1 MPYSPGAQDISGQ
14 LIAQGMNR
22 GQDAYYSNLNNNI
35 NQFFKT
41 REEDSAFQAK
51 NKAMQAMITANKE
64 EFGLNDETLKPFL
77 KGSTFESPRD
87 AYARMGTF
95 VETNVLMANQK
106 RAAAEAKSQ
115 NDLRAATAARYN
127 QEVADAA
134 VKAKEN
140 EAQKTLLRLAGEFD
154 QKAPLPAKMQ
164 VAPELGQFLYGNSAT
179 PSEVPSYLNDTFNSN
194 VASANRGSGVLSPA
208 VQQDLKTKLDDPVFR
223 EILQVFNA
231 TGKVPDANV
240 VERIMS
246 NRDLATI
253 RDEQKRAAAK
263 VVNQS
268 QPRDEWNPQTKTRE
282 TVIVDTVTGKEISR
296 VTSKD
301 DAQFSAKNA
310 AMIQEQ
316 VDLAKREGLAI
327 EGVKTEGE
335 SAEDGLEQN
344 KQIRALIK
352 SGAKSGALRAAIPN
366 IVTDSAV
373 KLGILE
379 AKKQA
384 SDEQLQALLG
394 QSALEN
400 AKKYYKG
407 QGSVSNQERQAV
419 ADISLSFEK
428 GTLTNLQMMDELDKV
443 HRRSIAKRNYIEEFR
458 NENPTATSA
467 EVVKEIQNWNRRK
480 ENALENFEAL
490 VNPSDMSVKQLL
502 QEKAELEAEKA
513 KLKAEKDKPSD
524 TP

>member
-1 MPYSPGAQDISGQ
+1 MPYNPGIQDISGQ
-14 LIAQGMNR
+14 LYAKGMER
-22 GQDAYYSNLNNNI
+22 GQQYLNQGI

-41 REEDSAFQAK
+41 QEEETAFEAK
-51 NKAMQAMITANKE
+51 NKAMLAMITANKE
-64 EFGLNDETLKPFL
+64 QFGLKDDESLKQFL
-77 KGSTFESPRD
+77 KGSTFESQRD
-87 AYARMGTF
+87 KYARMGTL
-95 VETNVLMANQK
+95 VETNVMMANQK
-106 RAAAEAKSQ
+106 RAEANAQSE
-115 NDLRAATAARYN
+115 NDLKTAQANQANANAARYN

-154 QKAPLPAKMQ
+154 QTAPLPAKMQ

-194 VASANRGSGVLSPA
+194 VASANRGSGVFSPA

-268 QPRDEWNPQTKTRE
+268 QPRDEWNPVTKRRE

-296 VTSKD
+296 VISKD
-301 DAQFSAKNA
+301 DTQFLARNA
-310 AMIQEQ
+310 ATTQEQ
-316 VDLAKREGLAI
+316 VDLAKKEGLAI

-335 SAEDGLEQN
+335 SAEGGLEQN

-352 SGAKSGALRAAIPN
+352 SGANSGALRAAIPN

-384 SDEQLQALLG
+384 SNEQLQALLG

-419 ADISLSFEK
+419 ADVSLSFAK

-443 HRRSIAKRNYIEEFR
+443 HRRSIAKRNYIEEFQ
-458 NENPTATSA
+458 NENPTVTSA

-480 ENALENFEAL
+480 ENALENFGAS

-502 QEKAELEAEKA
+502 QEAAELEAEKA
-513 KLKAEKDKPSD
+513 KPSN